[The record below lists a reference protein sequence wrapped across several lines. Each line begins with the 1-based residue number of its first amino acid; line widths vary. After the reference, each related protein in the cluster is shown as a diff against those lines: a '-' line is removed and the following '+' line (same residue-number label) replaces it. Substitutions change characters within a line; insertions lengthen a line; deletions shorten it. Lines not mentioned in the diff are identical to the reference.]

1 MPRMKTYTGGCHC
14 GKYRFE
20 VDTDL
25 EKVIECNCS
34 HCHMKGLVLTFITP
48 EQFRLTEGDES
59 EVIDYQFNKKTIHH
73 QSCPVCAVQ
82 SFSWGTKADGGK
94 MRCVNVRCLDDV
106 DLKDLTI
113 TPVNGKDF

>member
-1 MPRMKTYTGGCHC
+1 MAPMKTYRGGCHC

-20 VDTDL
+20 VDTNL

-34 HCHMKGLVLTFITP
+34 HCRMKGLVLTFVPT
-48 EQFRLTEGDES
+48 EQFRLTAGDED
-59 EVIDYQFNKKTIHH
+59 EAIVYQFNKKTIHH

-82 SFSWGTKADGGK
+82 SFSWGTNSKGEK
-94 MRCVNVRCLDDV
+94 MRAINVRCLDGV

-113 TPVNGKDF
+113 TPVNGKEY